1 MTIKKFSISRLILT
15 FAFLCNAACVSA
27 IEPSSLIPE
36 IHGTFRGRFEYEPD
50 SEMQRFQVRNARV
63 SVSGQIAEPVSYFF
77 QADFC
82 DKGKFKMLDAYGRLA
97 PDSRWKIMVGQMR
110 IPFSIDASRQP
121 HAYIFANRSFIG
133 KYTSNFRGVGAK
145 FSYSPEKTPLYI
157 EAGLFNTATMANHDT
172 WQTSVSAGAK
182 ARYTFG
188 GCLAAEVGFESLV
201 PDSIRW
207 NAFDVSLSYQTD
219 RWLIEGEYVN
229 KHYSNST
236 HATCHAYNFMGQ
248 YSMPVKAGIFNRL
261 AFQTRFDGMTD
272 HSDGYRD
279 ENRRLVTTQ
288 PRRNRLTI
296 GSTLAYLQAKVRCEI
311 RLNYEQYFYPSHVD
325 VAEGNNS
332 KLVAELVIRF

>member
-1 MTIKKFSISRLILT
+1 MIIRKFTLTRFLLTFSII
-15 FAFLCNAACVSA
+15 CNAACA
-27 IEPSSLIPE
+27 MALEPASLIPE
-36 IHGTFRGRFEYEPD
+36 IHGTFRGRFEYEPE
-50 SEMQRFQVRNARV
+50 SEMQRFLVRNARV
-63 SVSGQIAEPVSYFF
+63 SLNGQIATPVGYCF

-82 DKGKFKMLDAYGRLA
+82 DRGKFKMLDAYGWLA
-97 PDSRWKIMVGQMR
+97 PASRWKIMVGQMR
-110 IPFSIDASRQP
+110 IPFSIDASRAP
-121 HAYIFANRSFIG
+121 NAYIFANRSFIG

-145 FSYSPEKTPLYI
+145 FSYSPATTPLYV

-172 WQTSVSAGAK
+172 WQSSVSAGAK

-188 GCLAAEVGFESLV
+188 RCLTAEVGFESLV

-207 NAFDVSLSYQTD
+207 NAFDVSLSYHND

-229 KHYSNST
+229 KHYSNSA
-236 HATCHAYNFMGQ
+236 HSTCHAYNFMGQ
-248 YSMPVKAGIFNRL
+248 YSMPVKAGMFNRL

-279 ENRRLVTTQ
+279 ENRRLATTQ
-288 PRRNRLTI
+288 SRRNRLTI
-296 GSTLAYLQAKVRCEI
+296 GSALSYIRAKMRCDI

-332 KLVAELVIRF
+332 KLVAELVISF